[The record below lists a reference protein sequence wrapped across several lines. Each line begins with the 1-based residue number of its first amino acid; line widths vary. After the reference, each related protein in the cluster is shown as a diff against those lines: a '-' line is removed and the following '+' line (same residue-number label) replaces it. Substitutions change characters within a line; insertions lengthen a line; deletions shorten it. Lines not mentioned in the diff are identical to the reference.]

1 MPWSLD
7 DALRRRLEKR
17 IYIGLPDKQ
26 AREEIIRRNLCD
38 VAKDTNV
45 SYSQVARDTE
55 GLCGSD
61 LKILCREAAF
71 APIRRL
77 VGNKSIELL
86 VEMTESGQLLTDSIP
101 PITVEDINEA
111 AQKIKSSVDLQDEQ
125 NCIAF
130 NDEYGSNLKVGGK
143 N

>member
-1 MPWSLD
+1 
-7 DALRRRLEKR
+7 
-17 IYIGLPDKQ
+17 
-26 AREEIIRRNLCD
+26 
-38 VAKDTNV
+38 
-45 SYSQVARDTE
+45 
-55 GLCGSD
+55 
-61 LKILCREAAF
+61 
-71 APIRRL
+71 

-111 AQKIKSSVDLQDEQ
+111 AQKIKSSVDLQDVQ